1 MVAIFFL
8 YQSKTKTCQ
17 GTIQWQIMHSLGL
30 ITLVVS
36 KKKDFIHFPIGSYA
50 KNYGG
55 SHIGFSISMKN
66 SKLVQTVWW
75 TFLQYHKKICPV
87 VSEKNFEIS
96 ANQNTLLDVA
106 AMLNSEDWKVKS
118 LQTMTDVKC
127 LK

>member
-1 MVAIFFL
+1 
-8 YQSKTKTCQ
+8 
-17 GTIQWQIMHSLGL
+17 
-30 ITLVVS
+30 
-36 KKKDFIHFPIGSYA
+36 
-50 KNYGG
+50 
-55 SHIGFSISMKN
+55 MKN
-66 SKLVQTVWW
+66 SKLVQTIWW